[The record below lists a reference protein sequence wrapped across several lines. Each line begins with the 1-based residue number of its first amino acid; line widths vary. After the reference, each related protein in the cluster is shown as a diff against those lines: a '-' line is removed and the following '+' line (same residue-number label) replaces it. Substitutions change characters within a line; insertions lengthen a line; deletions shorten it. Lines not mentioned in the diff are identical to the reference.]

1 VECYAHLRAPAVGV
15 CTVCGKAVCRK
26 CARIY
31 ASSVVCS
38 TDCERKLAATKKGA
52 FFKQRDEPQKVEAS
66 ANSKKDKP
74 APPPVPKK
82 KVPPRNPAGR
92 PMTVGFAGTL
102 PAFSMLSAG
111 FLVYGGYRLS
121 HGDDIGLTFLLIGG
135 LAAFA
140 MILMVIQVKY
150 FN

>member
-1 VECYAHLRAPAVGV
+1 M

-52 FFKQRDEPQKVEAS
+52 FFKAKEKPQYEEPPAVPR
-66 ANSKKDKP
+66 KDRF
-74 APPPVPKK
+74 APPPVPRKNALSRT
-82 KVPPRNPAGR
+82 PERR
-92 PMTVGFAGTL
+92 PLTAGFAGTL
-102 PAFSMLSAG
+102 PAFASIAVGL
-111 FLVYGGYRLS
+111 LTYGGYRLS
-121 HGDDIGLTFLLIGG
+121 LGDASGLTFLMLGG
-135 LAAFA
+135 LAVIA
-140 MILMVIQVKY
+140 MILMTIQVKY